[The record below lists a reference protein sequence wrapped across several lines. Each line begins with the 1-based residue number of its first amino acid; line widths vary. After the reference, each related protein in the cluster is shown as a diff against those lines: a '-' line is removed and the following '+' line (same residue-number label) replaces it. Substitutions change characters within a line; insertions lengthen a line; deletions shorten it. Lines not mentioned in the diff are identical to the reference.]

1 MEHIK
6 TPFKGILNDVRG
18 RAACYKQDWVAGI
31 LSGFGYLLMTQL
43 EYNISILSLEYYLNF
58 LSNFSDSILAP
69 TTYIFF
75 ASALPVIAFGEQLR
89 RDTGCYFLSSSCSPN
104 HASLEKYN
112 PAKGG
117 YSHL

>member
-1 MEHIK
+1 
-6 TPFKGILNDVRG
+6 
-18 RAACYKQDWVAGI
+18 
-31 LSGFGYLLMTQL
+31 MTQL

-89 RDTGCYFLSSSCSPN
+89 RDTGCYFLSSSSSPN